1 MSSTSSVDYVF
12 TDPLMADPFNISVE
26 YHVGIFT
33 AAKAKP
39 DGFFYKILT
48 YRIQRLSHLAK
59 IDDRY
64 L

>member
-1 MSSTSSVDYVF
+1 
-12 TDPLMADPFNISVE
+12 MADPFNISVE